1 MLACRYHKSKNLF
14 DTTKCISSER
24 AIVNADQTIKITAYG
39 AIIGKFGDIVQNIS
53 VGDNVILKGYILEH
67 TLSAPTVI
75 GLVGNKFPYGN
86 GQQLTVTQE
95 LLDSDIYLYHADYA
109 DRTQQG
115 YSIVKFQCELGS
127 TATPYD
133 PYGEGLFPVAC
144 AKKGKNLL
152 GGAINRTQST
162 ISFNNGVGII
172 NESATDGKRHQWS
185 NPFTLPAGTYTYS
198 IRMLNPESV
207 TNRHSS
213 GIFLAQV
220 YKYTTSMTWD
230 QVCGNVLVYYNNP
243 YATATFTLTEPTQ
256 MILSDYCRSE
266 TFNNTIFHIQIE
278 KGSTAT
284 PYEPYSDGLL
294 PLMSGKRSNIAPID
308 KTLFPIYATETNSVV
323 AELID
328 AATNTVRVHG
338 TNDTGDVIR
347 VEFKYT
353 PRNAT
358 VWFYKGKTYIMPSS
372 SHIMISTYKADGS
385 WNANLWGDNTFVP
398 TEDLFNRS
406 SYIFVTSQSGAI
418 DTTFKLGIE
427 TII

>member
-1 MLACRYHKSKNLF
+1 MLACRYHKSKNLIDF
-14 DTTKCISSER
+14 E
-24 AIVNADQTIKITAYG
+24 
-39 AIIGKFGDIVQNIS
+39 DIVDHTVGTFYYHDVNLNFTLEANKTYTIS
-53 VGDNVILKGYILEH
+53 VDLTS
-67 TLSAPTVI
+67 TLQPFNFSLGCGNTTYAKFIAEKNNNNNGRISITFTPTSTQ
-75 GLVGNKFPYGN
+75 LQSGNKLWARFVRYVSPQTYTYSAKRV
-86 GQQLTVTQE
+86 QLE
-95 LLDSDIYLYHADYA
+95 
-109 DRTQQG
+109 
-115 YSIVKFQCELGS
+115 EGS

-152 GGAINRTQST
+152 GGTINRTQST
-162 ISFNNGVGII
+162 ISFNDGVGII

-294 PLMSGKRSNIAPID
+294 PLMSENKFSVGYVTVDLGTLNWATNGDGRFTCVSLPTPAKFSTNIDVKNSLYCDKYMVDIPRNVWNKVND
-308 KTLFPIYATETNSVV
+308 KTIT
-323 AELID
+323 
-328 AATNTVRVHG
+328 
-338 TNDTGDVIR
+338 
-347 VEFKYT
+347 
-353 PRNAT
+353 
-358 VWFYKGKTYIMPSS
+358 TYP
-372 SHIMISTYKADGS
+372 
-385 WNANLWGDNTFVP
+385 
-398 TEDLFNRS
+398 
-406 SYIFVTSQSGAI
+406 SGASGPMWVI
-418 DTTFKLGIE
+418 VYDTDYTTVSAFKAAMSGIMLTYE
-427 TII
+427 KEL